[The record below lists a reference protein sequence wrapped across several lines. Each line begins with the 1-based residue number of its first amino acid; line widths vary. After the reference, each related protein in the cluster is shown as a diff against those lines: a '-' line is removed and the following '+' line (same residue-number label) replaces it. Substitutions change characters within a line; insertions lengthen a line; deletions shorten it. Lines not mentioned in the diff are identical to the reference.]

1 MVSEEDLGFV
11 QMAADIEDEKTAGFG
26 LDHSSLL
33 VKP

>member
-1 MVSEEDLGFV
+1 VVSEEDLGFV
-11 QMAADIEDEKTAGFG
+11 EVAADIEDEKTARFA